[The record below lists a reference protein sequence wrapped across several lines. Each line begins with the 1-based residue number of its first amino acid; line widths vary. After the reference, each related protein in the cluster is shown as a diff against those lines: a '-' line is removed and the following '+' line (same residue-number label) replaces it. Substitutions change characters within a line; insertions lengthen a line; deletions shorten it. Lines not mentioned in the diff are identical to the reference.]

1 MATRGRPAFQP
12 TNEQRQNVEVM
23 VGLGIPEEQICLV
36 VRDRRDKPICRNTLR
51 RHFEKELQT
60 GATKLNAKVGHFMV
74 ATIFGTRPPD
84 GVTPIRD
91 ERVRGRLGELFLK
104 ARLGWR
110 DDVNQQRHEERPID
124 VDVQDVRR
132 RVRARIARLAEP
144 ECSEN
149 SGEPSETCAQ
159 PSDRQPVGIRAR
171 EPRTR
176 PVVAVQLKKDRRAS

>member
-1 MATRGRPAFQP
+1 MARRGRPAFQP

-23 VGLGIPEEQICLV
+23 VGLGIPEEDICLI
-36 VRDRRDKPICRNTLR
+36 VRDRRDKPICRTTLR

-60 GATKLNAKVGHFMV
+60 GTTKLNARVGHFMV

-91 ERVRGRLGELFLK
+91 ERVRGRLGELFVR

-110 DDVNQQRHEERPID
+110 DDVNQQRQEERPL
-124 VDVQDVRR
+124 DVQDVRR
-132 RVRARIARLAEP
+132 RLRARIDRLAEP

-149 SGEPSETCAQ
+149 SGEPSET
-159 PSDRQPVGIRAR
+159 
-171 EPRTR
+171 
-176 PVVAVQLKKDRRAS
+176 

>member
-60 GATKLNAKVGHFMV
+60 GATKLNAKVAHFMV

-104 ARLGWR
+104 SRLWR
-110 DDVNQQRHEERPID
+110 DDLNQHKGREEERAIE
-124 VDVQDVRR
+124 VQEVRR
-132 RVRARIARLAEP
+132 RFIA
-144 ECSEN
+144 
-149 SGEPSETCAQ
+149 
-159 PSDRQPVGIRAR
+159 
-171 EPRTR
+171 
-176 PVVAVQLKKDRRAS
+176 